1 MGRNA
6 RAVSDTIQTQTDFYQ
21 ARAFL
26 RPVPEKGFPR
36 AKLIRNP
43 HQPCTFPL
51 DNNNKTPQKS
61 RARPFEGRFLSSP
74 PPPVALPSALVAGL
88 FPPAQGAGW
97 QPAALL
103 PGPLHHPSPSQ
114 PCSSTSGTSHRA
126 WEIKATPMRA
136 QSAPHGSSGAGLDSP
151 EAGMEV
157 SAQGAQRRRAGGG
170 LGGSFVL
177 LRGFLI
183 DFSFFPSPGSS
194 CWVPACPIPT

>member
-6 RAVSDTIQTQTDFYQ
+6 RAASDTIQTQTDFYQ

-26 RPVPEKGFPR
+26 RSVPEEGFPR

-74 PPPVALPSALVAGL
+74 SAPRGSPFSTGGWAVPSGSGSRLAASSA
-88 FPPAQGAGW
+88 PARA
-97 QPAALL
+97 
-103 PGPLHHPSPSQ
+103 LHHPSLSQ

-151 EAGMEV
+151 RGRDGGFCPGSTKEKGW
-157 SAQGAQRRRAGGG
+157 GG

-194 CWVPACPIPT
+194 FWVPTCPIPT